1 MRIAVD
7 TARPLA
13 AEPETGHNRWHPDL
27 HPLATL
33 SPGDE
38 ITLETRDGLDGQLH
52 RGSVSADIR
61 GLDLGLGHPLTGP
74 LAIEGAVPGDL
85 LEVELVSFETADVGV
100 TAVIPGFGFL
110 ADEFPDPYL
119 VVWEIMGGKA
129 RAKEL
134 PGIAIPGGPFPGVI
148 GVAPSHELM
157 DAMRRREDE
166 LKAHGGPVADD
177 LPERAVP
184 QSAATGLR
192 TIPPRE
198 TGGNVDVRQLVAG
211 SRVLFPVH
219 VAGALFSIG
228 DLHFSQGDGEVCG
241 TAIEVAGA
249 ATVRFALHK
258 QPAWL
263 PRFPAAETPG
273 RPERPSFVTMG
284 MPIAADGGNEPMDLT
299 LAARNAL
306 LQMIDYLVST
316 RSLTREAAYVLAS
329 ATVDLRVAE
338 IVDVPNPIVTA
349 SLPLDIFE
357 AREQR

>member
-13 AEPETGHNRWHPDL
+13 AQPETGHNRWHPDIRA
-27 HPLATL
+27 LATVL
-33 SPGDE
+33 PGDE
-38 ITLETRDGLDGQLH
+38 ITIETRDGIDGQL
-52 RGSVSADIR
+52 RREAVSADIH

-74 LAIEGAVPGDL
+74 LAIEGAEPGDL
-85 LEVELVSFETADVGV
+85 LEVELVRFETADVGV
-100 TAVIPGFGFL
+100 TAIIPDFGFL

-119 VVWEIMGGKA
+119 VVWEIADGSA

-134 PGIAIPGGPFPGVI
+134 PGIAIPEGLFPGVI

-157 DAMRRREDE
+157 NDMRRREDE
-166 LKAHGGPVADD
+166 LKARGGPVADD
-177 LPERAVP
+177 LPDRAVP
-184 QSAATGLR
+184 ESAASGLR

-198 TGGNVDVRQLVAG
+198 TGGNLDVRQLVAG
-211 SRVLFPVH
+211 SRVLLPVQ
-219 VAGALFSIG
+219 VEGALFSIG

-241 TAIEVAGA
+241 TAIEIAGA

-273 RPERPSFVTMG
+273 RPQRPSFVTMG
-284 MPIAADGGNEPMDLT
+284 MPIAPDGRNEPLDLT

-306 LQMIDYLVST
+306 LEMIGYLVRT
-316 RSLTREAAYVLAS
+316 RGLSREAAYVLAS
-329 ATVDLRVAE
+329 ATVDLRIAE
-338 IVDVPNPIVTA
+338 VVDVPNPIVTA

-357 AREQR
+357 T